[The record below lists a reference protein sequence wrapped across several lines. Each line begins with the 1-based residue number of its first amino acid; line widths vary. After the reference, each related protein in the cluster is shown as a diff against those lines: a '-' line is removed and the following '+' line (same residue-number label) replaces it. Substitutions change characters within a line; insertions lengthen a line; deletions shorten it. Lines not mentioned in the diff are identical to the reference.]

1 MMIELC
7 NHHAFLDYNAHK
19 PRAVVSARYADGDRH
34 RDGRGASGGKRV
46 AVAPAVVDAGNR
58 ARAPAAREEMAAV
71 AIATAETATA
81 VMLKPP
87 KHPA

>member
-1 MMIELC
+1 MMTEVC

-19 PRAVVSARYADGDRH
+19 PGAVTSALYADGDAIMTAAARPV
-34 RDGRGASGGKRV
+34 GKRV
-46 AVAPAVVDAGNR
+46 EVALAVVEAGNR